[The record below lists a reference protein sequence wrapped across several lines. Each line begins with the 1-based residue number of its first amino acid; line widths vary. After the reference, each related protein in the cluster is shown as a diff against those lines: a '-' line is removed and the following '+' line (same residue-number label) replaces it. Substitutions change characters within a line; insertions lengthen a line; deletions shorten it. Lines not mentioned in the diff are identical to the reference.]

1 MDTSGFDELQRRLR
15 KLDDSHGVPMIELP
29 DPEFMTKHARFSSF
43 QDMLDHSGTE
53 NHFNHVAAHHK
64 PYPLPHG

>member
-1 MDTSGFDELQRRLR
+1 
-15 KLDDSHGVPMIELP
+15 MIELL
-29 DPEFMTKHARFSSF
+29 DLEFMTKHARFSSF

-53 NHFNHVAAHHK
+53 NRFNHVAAHHK